1 MIKPKKKPTVSSN
14 IDGNAFAIMAVTEKA
29 LRKAGAD
36 NEYIEQYRTE
46 AMKGNYHHL
55 VATTME
61 YVNFD

>member
-14 IDGNAFAIMAVTEKA
+14 IDGNAYAIMAITEKA

-46 AMKGNYHHL
+46 AMKGDYNHL
-55 VATTME
+55 LATTMN
-61 YVNFD
+61 YVSFN

>member
-14 IDGNAFAIMAVTEKA
+14 IDGNAYAIMALTEKA

-46 AMKGNYHHL
+46 ATSDDYDHL
-55 VATTME
+55 ISTTMN